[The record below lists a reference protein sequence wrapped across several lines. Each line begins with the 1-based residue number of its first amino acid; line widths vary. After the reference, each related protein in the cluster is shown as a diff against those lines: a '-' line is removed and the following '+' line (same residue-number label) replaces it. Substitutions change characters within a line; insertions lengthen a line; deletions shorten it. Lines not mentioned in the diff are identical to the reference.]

1 MTIATTS
8 SAADDATQAP
18 LPDLAAIEAAAA
30 RLKGHAVETPLL
42 EAPALGA
49 RVGGRV
55 LIKPESL
62 QRTGSFKFRG
72 AYNKVSQI
80 PADRRSGGVVAF
92 SSGNHAQGV
101 AAAAQLIG
109 LPAAIVMPADAP
121 AIKIE
126 NTKSYGAEVI
136 LYDRYREDREAV
148 AGRLATE
155 RGAVLVR
162 PYEDPDIIAGQ
173 GTIGLEIA
181 QQCRTLGLTPDA
193 VLAPCGGGGLIS
205 GCATALA
212 ALSPS
217 TRVYAAEPA
226 GFDDTARSLKAHRRL
241 GNEPGKSSICDALLA
256 ATPGELTFAINDR
269 LLAGGFAVS
278 DDEVMAAMAFA
289 FRHLKLVVEPGG
301 AVALATVLAGRLD
314 LKGRSVVVVCSG
326 GNVEPRLFAQA
337 LQRGG
342 DAG

>member
-8 SAADDATQAP
+8 SAASDVQAP
-18 LPDLAAIEAAAA
+18 LPDLAAIEAAAS

-72 AYNKVSQI
+72 AYNKMSQI
-80 PADRRSGGVVAF
+80 PADRRAGGVVAF

-121 AIKIE
+121 PIKIE

-148 AGRLATE
+148 AARLAAE

-162 PYEDPDIIAGQ
+162 PYDDPDIIAGQ

-181 QQCRTLGLTPDA
+181 QQCRALGLAPDA
-193 VLAPCGGGGLIS
+193 VLTPCGGGGLIS

-278 DDEVMAAMAFA
+278 DDEVMAAMSFA

-301 AVALATVLAGRLD
+301 AVALAAVLAGKLD
-314 LKGRSVVVVCSG
+314 LKGRSAVVVCSG